1 MFWSQ
6 LGLTFSYILSCLS
19 QQIVELETKI
29 GAKQA
34 EIEKV
39 TVHVADSLLLWRVI
53 LQPHFTSLFNY
64 SLHETRKIYV
74 VEEV

>member
-1 MFWSQ
+1 M
-6 LGLTFSYILSCLS
+6 
-19 QQIVELETKI
+19 ELETKI

-53 LQPHFTSLFNY
+53 LQRHFTNLFNY
-64 SLHETRKIYV
+64 SLDEKKKIYV
-74 VEEV
+74 VEEA

>member
-1 MFWSQ
+1 M
-6 LGLTFSYILSCLS
+6 
-19 QQIVELETKI
+19 ELETKI

-53 LQPHFTSLFNY
+53 LQPHFTSLFDH
-64 SLHETRKIYV
+64 SLDETKKIYV
-74 VEEV
+74 GEEA

>member
-1 MFWSQ
+1 M
-6 LGLTFSYILSCLS
+6 LIGLS

-39 TVHVADSLLLWRVI
+39 TVHVADSLLL
-53 LQPHFTSLFNY
+53 
-64 SLHETRKIYV
+64 
-74 VEEV
+74 